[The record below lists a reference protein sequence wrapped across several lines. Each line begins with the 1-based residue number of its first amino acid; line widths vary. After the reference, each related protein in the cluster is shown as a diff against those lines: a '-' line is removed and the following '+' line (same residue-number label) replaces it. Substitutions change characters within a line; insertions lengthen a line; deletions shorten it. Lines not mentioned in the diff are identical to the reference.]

1 MKLYGITYSVNLGSD
16 HPLFSHRPF
25 GGGFRVVAAPPGP
38 AVCFAQIGSAV
49 FLGRPSKPPWIV
61 LSMRRCSLCSLILVG
76 LTSVGCGGPSG
87 AVGDT
92 TDSLEGSRGDETVR
106 EQCNVSGAEII
117 TSDVNGDGT
126 PDVRHVSVDGR
137 RRCSEYDFDF
147 RAPPDLTRF
156 YAEDGTTI
164 IREEHDLDFDQ
175 RLDQILYFEN
185 GELVRKELDT
195 NFNNRIDTWMWCENG
210 RASRSERDRRN
221 DGEVD
226 TWEAYENGLLTEASY
241 DDNGDSLPEKWEI
254 FSEGRLTEIRH
265 DTDRDGEP
273 DRAEEI
279 PADSA
284 GLPEEPIGCNLIE
297 RDDEEEEAP
306 AAPANGTVPEGEG
319 DTGDTGGGETPAPTG
334 DPITDGI
341 NAEQNQ

>member
-1 MKLYGITYSVNLGSD
+1 
-16 HPLFSHRPF
+16 
-25 GGGFRVVAAPPGP
+25 
-38 AVCFAQIGSAV
+38 
-49 FLGRPSKPPWIV
+49 
-61 LSMRRCSLCSLILVG
+61 MRRCSFCSLILAG
-76 LTSVGCGGPSG
+76 LAMVGCGGPSG

-92 TDSLEGSRGDETVR
+92 TESLEGSRGDETVR
-106 EQCNVSGAEII
+106 EQCDVAGAQIT

-147 RAPPDLTRF
+147 RSPPDLTRF
-156 YAEDGTTI
+156 YAEDGTTV

-185 GELVRKELDT
+185 GQLARKELDT
-195 NFNNRIDTWMWCENG
+195 NFNNRIDTWMWCEG
-210 RASRSERDRRN
+210 GTASRSERDRLN
-221 DGEVD
+221 DGDVD
-226 TWEAYENGLLTEASY
+226 TWETYENGLLTEASY
-241 DDNGDSLPEKWEI
+241 DDDGDGLPEKWEI

-284 GLPEEPIGCNLIE
+284 GLPEERIACSLIE
-297 RDDEEEEAP
+297 RSDEEEEP
-306 AAPANGTVPEGEG
+306 AAPENGTVPDAEGEG
-319 DTGDTGGGETPAPTG
+319 ESEGETSGGETPAPTG
-334 DPITDGI
+334 DPITDGL
-341 NAEQNQ
+341 NAEQDQ

>member
-1 MKLYGITYSVNLGSD
+1 
-16 HPLFSHRPF
+16 
-25 GGGFRVVAAPPGP
+25 
-38 AVCFAQIGSAV
+38 
-49 FLGRPSKPPWIV
+49 
-61 LSMRRCSLCSLILVG
+61 MRRCSFCLVLLG
-76 LTSVGCGGPSG
+76 LATVGCGGPSG

-106 EQCNVSGAEII
+106 EQCNVSGAEV
-117 TSDVNGDGT
+117 TSSDVNGDGT
-126 PDVRHVSVDGR
+126 PDVRHVSIDGR

-164 IREEHDLDFDQ
+164 VREEHDLDFDQ

-185 GELVRKELDT
+185 GVLVRKELDT
-195 NFNNRIDTWMWCENG
+195 NFNNRIDTWMWCEGG

-226 TWEAYENGLLTEASY
+226 TWETYENGLLAEASY
-241 DDNGDSLPEKWEI
+241 DDNGDGLPEKWEI
-254 FSEGRLTEIRH
+254 FRAGRLTEIRH
-265 DTDRDGEP
+265 DIDRDGEP

-279 PADSA
+279 PSDSA
-284 GLPEEPIGCNLIE
+284 GLPEEPIGCSLIE
-297 RDDEEEEAP
+297 RDEETSAP
-306 AAPANGTVPEGEG
+306 PPANGTVPDAEGEGEDGEG
-319 DTGDTGGGETPAPTG
+319 DTSGGETPELTG